1 MIIPRCL
8 NDIAIIA
15 TLPSSTLGSFIK
27 HANRVE
33 YSETNSIIL
42 LRPTPSTTGAD
53 PLKPWLE
60 ESGWVY
66 TD

>member
-53 PLKPWLE
+53 PLKP
-60 ESGWVY
+60 
-66 TD
+66 